1 MMKLFTTLSLMLAV
15 LIGSTGVSYAA
26 TNFFKCNL
34 QLIAYDSPSINGFST
49 SFDISTRKVIT
60 RYQAK
65 LGTHRI
71 KMETIHF
78 PSSKNWEFNGQLNDD
93 SYNSIQEFIDAIIR
107 NMPSIAA
114 RLDLEAIKASM
125 AYDGFP
131 SQKIA
136 MDSRKIWNQ
145 ILTYWSE
152 ENTLQLTVG
161 LDGNVASV
169 STERTKT
176 QLKSDEVFTKKIKQ
190 LIDKI
195 KQLKA
200 LEELLPLVQW
210 KTISEIISGLKI
222 PIMKETS
229 FYLIDT
235 KLDNGISIKGK
246 LGIGEEVIR
255 AWGKFGS
262 IKFLNKC
269 ESRATMATNDIQSRL
284 SKLKKLE
291 DTGLITKKEAATKRK
306 AILDS
311 L

>member
-1 MMKLFTTLSLMLAV
+1 MLAV

-71 KMETIHF
+71 KMEVIYF
-78 PSSKNWEFNGQLNDD
+78 PSSKNWKFNGQSDDD
-93 SYNSIQEFIDAIIR
+93 SYNSIQEFIDAITR

-114 RLDLEAIKASM
+114 RLDPEAIKASM

-161 LDGNVASV
+161 LDGKSAGV
-169 STERTKT
+169 STERTVT
-176 QLKSDEVFTKKIKQ
+176 QLKSDDIFINKSKKFREKYVQKNPIF
-190 LIDKI
+190 
-195 KQLKA
+195 
-200 LEELLPLVQW
+200 LLNW
-210 KTISEIISGLKI
+210 KEINENIYGLKI
-222 PIMKETS
+222 PIMKRS
-229 FYLIDT
+229 SIYLINT
-235 KLDNGISIKGK
+235 KLDNGISIR
-246 LGIGEEVIR
+246 GE
-255 AWGKFGS
+255 
-262 IKFLNKC
+262 L
-269 ESRATMATNDIQSRL
+269 
-284 SKLKKLE
+284 
-291 DTGLITKKEAATKRK
+291 
-306 AILDS
+306 
-311 L
+311 